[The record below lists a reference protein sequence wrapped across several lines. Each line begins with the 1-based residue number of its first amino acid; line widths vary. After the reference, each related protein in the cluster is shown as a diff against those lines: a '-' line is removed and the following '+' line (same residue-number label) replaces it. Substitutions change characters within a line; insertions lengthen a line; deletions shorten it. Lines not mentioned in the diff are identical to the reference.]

1 MNDFDFVIAVPTLGP
16 MDFIDISEKDFVD
29 IRRANKFIF
38 FGIDIEEK
46 LDLLVENYADLES
59 EILDM
64 AVQYSIRPGTV
75 IDLLEDSRHR
85 VNRRLANFLT
95 AVTLYKDQV
104 KHSLNKVYEKDSGI
118 IEKLDTKAKDEYDNR
133 LGYRVIEAL
142 RNHVQH
148 AGLPIT
154 SISFPAKRVKPTLIN
169 MTSPKQ
175 NLHSISVNPYI
186 GIENLKENKRFKK
199 KIIRELEKI
208 ADDKNNVQLIPIVR
222 QQIESIGHLH
232 NLLNGLCKESIEDA
246 TKLIEKNI

>member
-133 LGYRVIEAL
+133 LG
-142 RNHVQH
+142 
-148 AGLPIT
+148 
-154 SISFPAKRVKPTLIN
+154 
-169 MTSPKQ
+169 
-175 NLHSISVNPYI
+175 
-186 GIENLKENKRFKK
+186 
-199 KIIRELEKI
+199 
-208 ADDKNNVQLIPIVR
+208 
-222 QQIESIGHLH
+222 
-232 NLLNGLCKESIEDA
+232 
-246 TKLIEKNI
+246 